1 MPSIEDITQSLVHDQ
16 PIRIILAG
24 HAGIG
29 KTSLARNLVKLN
41 AQIKH
46 VELDQ
51 LSKKNLKCSIS
62 CFDLVKCFG
71 PEISNVD
78 SFVIDVGG
86 GHIFRKKANNKL
98 NLKSIIDFKLRH
110 NIKII
115 LLHASRDVI
124 KARYFKHPDSHSDG
138 FDLDWETWFEVGLPN
153 WKQCCD
159 YEFDVSLS

>member
-1 MPSIEDITQSLVHDQ
+1 MQSIEEVTQSLVQDQ
-16 PIRIILAG
+16 PVRIILAG
-24 HAGIG
+24 PAGIG
-29 KTSLARNLVKLN
+29 KTYLASKMVKLN
-41 AQIKH
+41 TQIKH
-46 VELDQ
+46 VEHDKLN
-51 LSKKNLKCSIS
+51 KTFECSIRD
-62 CFDLVKCFG
+62 FDLEKCFG

-86 GHIFRKKANNKL
+86 GHIFRKKANNNL

-153 WKQCCD
+153 WKQCSD
-159 YEFDVSLS
+159 HEFDVSLS